1 MPRMDLLL
9 FTAAYSSSP
18 FSFGVRLDMDSSYH
32 GSMPSS
38 SLNRE
43 RGPKI
48 LDLPKSFF
56 RFDRFI
62 VWPSFGSNHAVQFAV
77 LLPEWLLLVLPAQ

>member
-1 MPRMDLLL
+1 MPRMDRLL

-18 FSFGVRLDMDSSYH
+18 FSFGVRLDMASSYH
-32 GSMPSS
+32 GSMSSS

-48 LDLPKSFF
+48 LDLPKSVF
-56 RFDRFI
+56 RFERCI
-62 VWPSFGSNHAVQFAV
+62 VWLSVG
-77 LLPEWLLLVLPAQ
+77 